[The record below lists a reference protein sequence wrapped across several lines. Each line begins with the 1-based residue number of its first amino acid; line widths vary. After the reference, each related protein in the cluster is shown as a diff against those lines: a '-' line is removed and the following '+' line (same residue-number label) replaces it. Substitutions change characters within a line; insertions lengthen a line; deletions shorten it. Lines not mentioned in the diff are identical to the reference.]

1 MEEFLIYALIWV
13 IGTAVVMC
21 IVYKLVGNITLND
34 LVMILLFWI
43 IYLFVFIM
51 IGMVEILDWLYNKG
65 KDIIIFGKK

>member
-13 IGTAVVMC
+13 IGSALVLR
-21 IVYKLVGNITLND
+21 IVYKMEGSITLND

-43 IYLFVFIM
+43 IYLTIFIM
-51 IGMVEILDWLYNKG
+51 IGMGEILDWLYNKG

>member
-13 IGTAVVMC
+13 IGTAVVMR
-21 IVYKLVGNITLND
+21 IVYKLDGTITLND

-51 IGMVEILDWLYNKG
+51 IGMVEVLDWLYDKG
-65 KDIIIFGKK
+65 KNIVIFGKK

>member
-21 IVYKLVGNITLND
+21 IVYKLDGNITLND

>member
-13 IGTAVVMC
+13 IGTALVLR
-21 IVYKLVGNITLND
+21 IVYKMEGSITLND

-43 IYLFVFIM
+43 IYLFIFIM
-51 IGMVEILDWLYNKG
+51 IGMGEILDWLYNKG

>member
-13 IGTAVVMC
+13 IGTAVVMR
-21 IVYKLVGNITLND
+21 IVYKLDGTITLND

-43 IYLFVFIM
+43 IYLFIFIM
-51 IGMVEILDWLYNKG
+51 IGMGEILDWLYNKG